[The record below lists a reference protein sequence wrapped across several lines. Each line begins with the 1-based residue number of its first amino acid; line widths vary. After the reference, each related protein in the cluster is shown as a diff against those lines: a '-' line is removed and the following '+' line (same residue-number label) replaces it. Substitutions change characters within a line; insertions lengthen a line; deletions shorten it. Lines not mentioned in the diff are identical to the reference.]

1 MYTNIYA
8 TMSNPINVNTTGV
21 GYNGSVH
28 NSYGQDRRMSINERT
43 SADGPIV
50 VNVQYITVFTSCI
63 FPSGKLV
70 LIPETQKERKLNRN
84 LE

>member
-8 TMSNPINVNTTGV
+8 TMPNPINVNTTGV
-21 GYNGSVH
+21 SYNGFVH

-50 VNVQYITVFTSCI
+50 KCTVTVFTSCI

-70 LIPETQKERKLNRN
+70 LVPETQKERKLNRN